1 MDVEGQEKKY
11 RNRVDISG
19 SWGDDDLM
27 LRAMLFATLCFVS
40 SSAAFGQELSVLHI
54 KVVVVDAER
63 KTTPVP
69 RHALLV
75 SDNPASALPRQIVTA
90 LDGTADV
97 RLRPGNY
104 TVESDRPVVF
114 HGKAYQWTQMVDI
127 VAGRDAVLE
136 LTADNA
142 EVESATSAT
151 ASAAP
156 LEADPSFLLPQW
168 QDSVVALWTPST
180 HASGFLI
187 DAKGLI
193 ATNQRVIGTAT
204 SVEVQ
209 LSPAVKVAA
218 SVLAADPVRDVAVL
232 WIDPRVATSLRSVP
246 LGCAQAAKPPVVN
259 GQELFT
265 IGVPIREQKGM
276 TSGTVGRVEPHA
288 IVVDFRLAPGSAGGP
303 VFTAG
308 GGAVGITSIVDDKN
322 ESRGGASRVV
332 RIDDACEVVA
342 SAEKKMKDAAPPDG
356 THLPV
361 EPVRPFPVNALK
373 DAAQRRV
380 GSVSPYQMSSSDFE
394 VAFMTPVLIYGAQY
408 QSEQA
413 GGRERRGGP
422 RPPDAEPAV
431 VRPLMDFGNWSEY
444 LADFPPVL
452 LIRVTPKL
460 VEGFWTTVARG
471 AARTQGVSLPPI
483 KHVKTGFSGMRVF
496 CGDAAV
502 TPIHAFKLEQ
512 RVSES
517 DAIYEGLYV
526 LGPGALGP
534 HCGPVK
540 LVLYSEKEPGK
551 GDTRL
556 VDPRVLQQI
565 WQDFAPYRER

>member
-1 MDVEGQEKKY
+1 
-11 RNRVDISG
+11 
-19 SWGDDDLM
+19 M
-27 LRAMLFATLCFVS
+27 LRALLVATLFFGS
-40 SSAAFGQELSVLHI
+40 SRAASGQELSVLHI

-63 KTTPVP
+63 KVTPVP

-75 SDNPASALPRQIVTA
+75 SDNPGSAPPRQIVTA
-90 LDGTADV
+90 LDGTANV

-114 HGKAYQWTQMVDI
+114 HAKAYRWTQMVDI

-142 EVESATSAT
+142 EVEPATSTT

-232 WIDPRVATSLRSVP
+232 WIDPRVAASLRSVP
-246 LGCAQAAKPPVVN
+246 LGCAQAAKPPVVD
-259 GQELFT
+259 GQKLFT
-265 IGVPIREQKGM
+265 IGVPLREQKDL
-276 TSGTVGRVEPHA
+276 TSGTVSRVEPHA
-288 IVVDFRLAPGSAGGP
+288 IVSDFRLASGSAGGP

-308 GGAVGITSIVDDKN
+308 GGVVGITSVIDYGDDKN
-322 ESRGGASRVV
+322 ASRRGASRIV
-332 RIDDACEVVA
+332 RIDDACDVVA

-361 EPVRPFPVNALK
+361 EPVRPFPVTALK

-380 GSVSPYQMSSSDFE
+380 GSLSPYQMSMSDFD
-394 VAFMTPVLIYGAQY
+394 VAFMTPVLIYGPQY
-408 QSEQA
+408 LSEQER
-413 GGRERRGGP
+413 GRARRGGP
-422 RPPDAEPAV
+422 LTPDAAPAV
-431 VRPLMDFGNWSEY
+431 VRPLMDFANWSEY
-444 LADFPPVL
+444 VADVPPVL

-471 AARTQGVSLPPI
+471 AARTQGVPLPPF
-483 KHVKTGFSGMRVF
+483 KHVESGFSRMRVF
-496 CGDAAV
+496 CGDAEV
-502 TPIHAFKLEQ
+502 TPIHPFKLEQ

-526 LGPGALGP
+526 FDPGALGP

-540 LVLYSEKEPGK
+540 LVLYSEKEPEK

-556 VDPRVLQQI
+556 VDPKVLQQI
-565 WQDFAPYRER
+565 WQDFAPYREL

>member
-1 MDVEGQEKKY
+1 LKKETGC
-11 RNRVDISG
+11 VDISA
-19 SWGDDDLM
+19 SWGDDDRM
-27 LRAMLFATLCFVS
+27 LRALLFAMVLFVS
-40 SSAAFGQELSVLHI
+40 SRTASGQEPSVLHI

-63 KTTPVP
+63 KATPVP
-69 RHALLV
+69 RHLLLV
-75 SDNPASALPRQIVTA
+75 SANPASAPPRRIFTA

-114 HGKAYQWTQMVDI
+114 DGKAYQWTQMVDV

-136 LTADNA
+136 LTAGNA
-142 EVESATSAT
+142 DVEPATSAT
-151 ASAAP
+151 VSGAP

-180 HASGFLI
+180 RASGFLI
-187 DAKGLI
+187 DARGLI
-193 ATNQRVIGTAT
+193 ATNQRVIGTAA

-209 LSPAVKVAA
+209 LSPDVKVAA

-232 WIDPRVATSLRSVP
+232 WIDPRVAASVRSVP
-246 LGCAQAAKPPVVN
+246 LGCAQAAKPPVVD

-265 IGVPIREQKGM
+265 IGAPLREQKGM
-276 TSGTVGRVEPHA
+276 TSGTVSRVEPHA
-288 IVVDFRLAPGSAGGP
+288 IVSDFRLASGSAGGP

-308 GGAVGITSIVDDKN
+308 GGVVGITSIVDDKN
-322 ESRGGASRVV
+322 RNARVAFRVV
-332 RIDDACEVVA
+332 RIDDVCDVVA
-342 SAEKKMKDAAPPDG
+342 SVETKMKDAAPPDG

-380 GSVSPYQMSSSDFE
+380 GGLTPYRMSSSDFD
-394 VAFMTPVLIYGAQY
+394 VAFMTPVLIYGAHY
-408 QSEQA
+408 QSEQER
-413 GGRERRGGP
+413 GRDRSRGP
-422 RPPDAEPAV
+422 RTPAAEPAAG
-431 VRPLMDFGNWSEY
+431 RPLVDFGNWSEY
-444 LADFPPVL
+444 VADFPPVL

-471 AARTQGVSLPPI
+471 AARTQGVSVPPI
-483 KHVKTGFSGMRVF
+483 KHFKAGFSRMRVY
-496 CGDAAV
+496 CGDAEV
-502 TPIHAFKLEQ
+502 TPIHPFTLEQ
-512 RVSES
+512 PVSES
-517 DAIYEGLYV
+517 NSIVEGLYV
-526 LGPGALGP
+526 FDPGALGP

-540 LVLYSEKEPGK
+540 LVLSSEKEPAK

-565 WQDFAPYRER
+565 WQDFAPHREL

>member
-1 MDVEGQEKKY
+1 
-11 RNRVDISG
+11 
-19 SWGDDDLM
+19 M
-27 LRAMLFATLCFVS
+27 LRALLVTTLLFANS
-40 SSAAFGQELSVLHI
+40 RAATGQEFSVLHI
-54 KVVVVDAER
+54 KVVVVDAD
-63 KTTPVP
+63 KATPVP

-75 SDNPASALPRQIVTA
+75 SDNPTSAPPRLIVTA
-90 LDGTADV
+90 VDGTADV

-104 TVESDRPVVF
+104 TVESDQPVVF

-142 EVESATSAT
+142 EVEPATFAT

-156 LEADPSFLLPQW
+156 FLADPSFLLPQW

-187 DAKGLI
+187 DARGLI

-209 LSPAVKVAA
+209 LSPDVKVAA
-218 SVLAADPVRDVAVL
+218 SVLAADQMRDVAVL
-232 WIDPRVATSLRSVP
+232 WIDPRVAASLRSVP
-246 LGCAQAAKPPVVN
+246 LGCAQAAKPPVVD

-265 IGVPIREQKGM
+265 IGAPLREQKDT
-276 TSGTVGRVEPHA
+276 TSGTVSRVEPHA
-288 IVVDFRLAPGSAGGP
+288 IMADFRLAPGSAGGP

-308 GGAVGITSIVDDKN
+308 GGVVGITSVIDDIDSRDDKN
-322 ESRGGASRVV
+322 ETRGEGYRVV
-332 RIDDACEVVA
+332 RIDDACDVVA

-361 EPVRPFPVNALK
+361 EPVRPFPVTALK
-373 DAAQRRV
+373 DAVQRRA
-380 GSVSPYQMSSSDFE
+380 GSLSPYQMSSSDFD
-394 VAFMTPVLIYGAQY
+394 VAFITPVLMYGAQSK
-408 QSEQA
+408 SEQET
-413 GGRERRGGP
+413 GRERRGDP
-422 RPPDAEPAV
+422 RTLDAAPAV
-431 VRPLMDFGNWSEY
+431 MRPLMDFANWSEY
-444 LADFPPVL
+444 VADVPPVL

-460 VEGFWTTVARG
+460 VQGFWTTVGRG
-471 AARTQGVSLPPI
+471 AARTQGISLPPT
-483 KHVKTGFSGMRVF
+483 KHVKSGFSRMRVF
-496 CGDAAV
+496 CGDALV
-502 TPIHAFKLEQ
+502 TPIHPFKLEQ
-512 RVSES
+512 RVSGN

-526 LGPGALGP
+526 LDPGALGP
-534 HCGPVK
+534 HCGTVK
-540 LVLYSEKEPGK
+540 LVLYSEKEPAK

-565 WQDFAPYRER
+565 WQDFAPYREF

>member
-1 MDVEGQEKKY
+1 
-11 RNRVDISG
+11 
-19 SWGDDDLM
+19 M
-27 LRAMLFATLCFVS
+27 LRALLLATLVFVS
-40 SSAAFGQELSVLHI
+40 SHAASGQALSVLHI

-63 KTTPVP
+63 KATPAP
-69 RHALLV
+69 RHALLI
-75 SDNPASALPRQIVTA
+75 SDNPPSAPPRRIVTA

-114 HGKAYQWTQMVDI
+114 QGKAYQWTQLVDI

-142 EVESATSAT
+142 EVEPATSAT
-151 ASAAP
+151 TPGAP
-156 LEADPSFLLPQW
+156 LETDPSFLLLQW
-168 QDSVVALWTPST
+168 QDSVVALWTPIT

-209 LSPAVKVAA
+209 LSPDLKVAA
-218 SVLAADPVRDVAVL
+218 RVLAADPVQDVAVL
-232 WIDPRVATSLRSVP
+232 WIDPRAAASLRSVP
-246 LGCAQAAKPPVVN
+246 LGCTQAAKPPVRE

-265 IGVPIREQKGM
+265 IGAPLREQKSM
-276 TSGTVGRVEPHA
+276 TSGTVSRVGPHA
-288 IVVDFRLAPGSAGGP
+288 IVSDFRLASGSAGGP

-308 GGAVGITSIVDDKN
+308 GDVVGITTIVDDKN
-322 ESRGGASRVV
+322 ESRRGSSRVV
-332 RIDDACEVVA
+332 RIDDACDLVA

-361 EPVRPFPVNALK
+361 EPLRPFPVNALK
-373 DAAQRRV
+373 EAAQRRA
-380 GSVSPYQMSSSDFE
+380 GSLSPYQMSSSDFD
-394 VAFMTPVLIYGAQY
+394 VAFITPVLIYGAQQ
-408 QSEQA
+408 QSEQ
-413 GGRERRGGP
+413 ERRGARGRDP
-422 RPPDAEPAV
+422 RTPVAAPVV
-431 VRPLMDFGNWSEY
+431 VRPPMDFGNWSEY
-444 LADFPPVL
+444 VTDFPPVL
-452 LIRVTPKL
+452 LIRVTSKL

-471 AARTQGVSLPPI
+471 AARTQGVSVPSI
-483 KHVKTGFSGMRVF
+483 KHVKSGLSRMRVF
-496 CGDAAV
+496 CGDAEV
-502 TPIHAFKLEQ
+502 TPIHPFKLEQ
-512 RVSES
+512 RLSES

-526 LGPGALGP
+526 LDPGALGP

-556 VDPRVLQQI
+556 VDPTVLQQI
-565 WQDFAPYRER
+565 WQDFSPYREL